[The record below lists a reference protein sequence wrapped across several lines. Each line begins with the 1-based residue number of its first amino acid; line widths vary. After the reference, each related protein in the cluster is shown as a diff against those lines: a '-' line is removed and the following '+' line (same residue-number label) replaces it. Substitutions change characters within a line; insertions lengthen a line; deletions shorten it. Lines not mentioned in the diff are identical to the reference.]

1 MITLLTDRGIRAVDA
16 RVDGERLWVD
26 GAALEA
32 ATGWT
37 VKPQGLC
44 RDEACIPLPPGRQGE
59 FVQGGRVDA
68 ASVWRHLDQP
78 IVRDD
83 AREIWV
89 LGEGADERAAALA
102 SLVAPDFTLPDVSG
116 RPHSLSDYRGKKVF
130 LVSWA
135 SW

>member
-1 MITLLTDRGIRAVDA
+1 MVTLLTDRGMRTIDA
-16 RVDGERLWVD
+16 HVDGERLWLD

-32 ATGWT
+32 ATGWAM
-37 VKPQGLC
+37 KPQGLC
-44 RDEACIPLPPGRQGE
+44 RDELCIPLPPGRQDD
-59 FVQGGRVDA
+59 FVQGGRIDA
-68 ASVWRHLDQP
+68 ASVWRHLDNP
-78 IVRDD
+78 IVHDD
-83 AREIWV
+83 ARGVWV

-102 SLVAPDFTLPDVSG
+102 SLVAPDFTLPDVNG

>member
-78 IVRDD
+78 IVHDD